1 MDANTTGQ
9 IISTQLPWPIS
20 ADWIIALAAIATLA
34 VGMIIAWKQIS
45 IQEEQAEIARTQTQI
60 ARQQL
65 AILDYQEQERRKEKG
80 KAELKPQLIEHATT
94 NVTDR
99 YLLRIKNEGKAR
111 ARDIKITIDD
121 MPAHEYL
128 KSHKSLMKEE
138 DVPLTL
144 DHGVPWE
151 CSIPFAAVSL
161 VGKIVANPLVFIMKP
176 VQLWKGSRGRS
187 TLILEHRD

>member
-111 ARDIKITIDD
+111 ARTPKSERRARGLSGEHTAARDMITSTSFNRG
-121 MPAHEYL
+121 PRRGHL
-128 KSHKSLMKEE
+128 LS
-138 DVPLTL
+138 T
-144 DHGVPWE
+144 
-151 CSIPFAAVSL
+151 VSL
-161 VGKIVANPLVFIMKP
+161 DCQSVGI
-176 VQLWKGSRGRS
+176 
-187 TLILEHRD
+187 T